1 LIAPREWFRIKNMIA
16 LDTTKGG
23 PVMSGTST
31 LPPLPLAG
39 GDARRW
45 EDEIV
50 YVVIIEKFFNG
61 DATNDFMRE
70 RFFRERERYEG
81 GYWGGDLK
89 GVIAKLDDLA
99 DLGVTALLLY
109 PVMQNDER
117 AVGKFLPTG
126 YRPKDYEHVDR
137 NFGDNAALRELID
150 AAHALRIRV
159 ILDMPLAMPGFEHP
173 FLIDPAKRD
182 WFAAPTEYG
191 ARRWKVENP
200 EVADYLIGVSKRW
213 KERSGCDGF
222 RLDSAHLHPVSFWKR
237 FVAELKM
244 APPQREFVLLPEL
257 TIIPRKIGEFVT
269 EAGFDGAYDFS
280 VMTVREVFGKDEDVG
295 KLSFIAREA
304 KQFYPSPRTMMAPID
319 NYEAAF
325 ASIAKEPKTTRT
337 KLALS
342 YQLMLDR
349 VPLLYAGNEL
359 GTASTEVGAAF
370 PPDRQHSPF
379 LKDAKALIALRKREP
394 ALRRGNFAEVL
405 SRDAMYAF
413 LRTLGE
419 DRILVV
425 LNGSDRPK
433 TFAMPIGERAWRS
446 LQLEDLIGGGVTK
459 PAGSEAAIQVNAFGA
474 RVMRVR

>member
-1 LIAPREWFRIKNMIA
+1 M
-16 LDTTKGG
+16 
-23 PVMSGTST
+23 PVQSFTNAA
-31 LPPLPLAG
+31 LPLDSG
-39 GDARRW
+39 VARCW

-61 DATNDFMRE
+61 DPANDIMRNA
-70 RFFRERERYEG
+70 FFRERERYQG

-89 GVIAKLDDLA
+89 GVIAKLDDLS

-109 PVMQNDER
+109 PVMQNDEGP
-117 AVGKFLPTG
+117 VGKFLPTG
-126 YRPKDYEHVDR
+126 YRPKDYEHVDK
-137 NFGDNAALRELID
+137 NFGDNAILRSLVD
-150 AAHALRIRV
+150 AAHARKMQV

-173 FLIDPAKRD
+173 FLVDPSKRD

-237 FVAELKM
+237 FVTELKS
-244 APPQREFVLLPEL
+244 APPQKGFLLLPEL

-280 VMTVREVFGKDEDVG
+280 AMTVREVFGKDEDVG

-319 NYEAAF
+319 NYEDAF
-325 ASIAKEPKTTRT
+325 ASIAKEPKTKRT
-337 KLALS
+337 KLALT
-342 YQLMLDR
+342 YLLMLDR

-359 GTASTEVGAAF
+359 GVASHEVGAAF
-370 PPDRQHSPF
+370 PADRRDSSF
-379 LKDAKALIALRKREP
+379 LKDVKALIALRKREP
-394 ALRRGNFAEVL
+394 ALRRGNFDEVFA
-405 SRDAMYAF
+405 RDAVYVF
-413 LRTLGE
+413 QRTFGD

-425 LNGSDRPK
+425 LNGSDKPK
-433 TFAMPIGERAWRS
+433 TFAMPIGDHAWRS
-446 LQLEDLIGGGVTK
+446 IQLEDLIGGGITK
-459 PAGSEAAIQVNAFGA
+459 TAGSEAAIQIEAFDV
-474 RVMRVR
+474 RIMRVR

>member
-1 LIAPREWFRIKNMIA
+1 
-16 LDTTKGG
+16 
-23 PVMSGTST
+23 MSVAMFNT
-31 LPPLPLAG
+31 PALPLAG

-61 DATNDFMRE
+61 DPANDIMRAA
-70 RFFRERERYEG
+70 FFQERERYQG

-89 GVIAKLDDLA
+89 GVIARLDDLT
-99 DLGVTALLLY
+99 DLGVTTLLLY

-117 AVGKFLPTG
+117 PVGKFLPTG
-126 YRPKDYEHVDR
+126 YRPKDYESVDK
-137 NFGDNAALRELID
+137 NFGDNATLRALVD
-150 AAHALRIRV
+150 AAHARKMHV

-173 FLIDPAKRD
+173 FLVDPAKRN

-213 KERSGCDGF
+213 KERSSCDGF
-222 RLDSAHLHPVSFWKR
+222 RLDSAHLQPVSFWKR
-237 FVAELKM
+237 FVTELKR
-244 APPQREFVLLPEL
+244 APPQKEFLLLPEL
-257 TIIPRKIGEFVT
+257 TIIPRKIGAFVT

-280 VMTVREVFGKDEDVG
+280 AMTVRDVFGKDEDVG
-295 KLSFIAREA
+295 KLSFIAKEA

-325 ASIAKEPKTTRT
+325 ASIAKEPKAKRT
-337 KLALS
+337 KLALT

-359 GTASTEVGAAF
+359 GIASHEVGAAF
-370 PPDRQHSPF
+370 PADRQDSPF
-379 LKDAKALIALRKREP
+379 LKDVKALIALRKREP

-405 SRDAMYAF
+405 ARDAVYAF
-413 LRTLGE
+413 RRTLSD

-425 LNGSDRPK
+425 LNGSDKPK
-433 TFAMPIGERAWRS
+433 TFAMPIGDRAWRS
-446 LQLEDLIGGGVTK
+446 FQLDDLIGGAVTK
-459 PAGSEAAIQVNAFGA
+459 PAGSEAAIDVQAFGV
-474 RVMRVR
+474 RIMRIR

>member
-1 LIAPREWFRIKNMIA
+1 MSVAF
-16 LDTTKGG
+16 TT
-23 PVMSGTST
+23 
-31 LPPLPLAG
+31 PPLPLAS

-70 RFFRERERYEG
+70 RFFQERQRYEG

-89 GVIAKLDDLA
+89 GVIAKLDDLT
-99 DLGVTALLLY
+99 DLGVTALLMY
-109 PVMQNDER
+109 PVMQNDEGPI
-117 AVGKFLPTG
+117 GKFLPTG

-137 NFGDNAALRELID
+137 NFGDNATLRALID
-150 AAHALRIRV
+150 AAHARRIRV

-173 FLIDPAKRD
+173 FLVDPAKRD
-182 WFAAPTEYG
+182 WFAAATEYG

-200 EVADYLIGVSKRW
+200 EVADYLIGVAKRW
-213 KERSGCDGF
+213 KDRSHCDGF

-237 FVAELKM
+237 FVTDLKK
-244 APPQREFVLLPEL
+244 APPQKEFLLLPEL
-257 TIIPRKIGEFVT
+257 TITPREIGEFVT

-280 VMTVREVFGKDEDVG
+280 AMTVREVFGKDEDVG
-295 KLSFIAREA
+295 RLSFIAKEA
-304 KQFYPSPRTMMAPID
+304 RQFYPSGRTMMAPID

-325 ASIAKEPKTTRT
+325 ASIAKEPKTKRT

-359 GTASTEVGAAF
+359 GIASTEVGAAF
-370 PPDRQHSPF
+370 PADRRHSTF
-379 LKDAKALIALRKREP
+379 LKDVKALIALRTREP
-394 ALRRGNFAEVL
+394 ALRRGDFAEVL

-413 LRTLGE
+413 LRTLGAN
-419 DRILVV
+419 RILVV
-425 LNGSDRPK
+425 LNGSDKPK
-433 TFAMPIGERAWRS
+433 TFAMPIGEHPWRS
-446 LQLEDLIGGGVTK
+446 LRLEDLIGGGVKK
-459 PAGSEAAIQVNAFGA
+459 PAGSEAAIQVNAYGA
-474 RVMRVR
+474 RIMRVT